1 MGKGTTEGAD
11 LGDIERKLIEKKQLL
26 ASAINPLDGNGINTK
41 KLTRDE
47 KDKIRRA
54 LKKKKRKQK
63 KRDGEAEDEEDENQE
78 EQIRSIIPKPDI
90 DENVEIE
97 YREEDEYLLT
107 GKYYDEFK
115 DIFKRFTAQ
124 KPAEGRRA
132 QDEEEEEEEENEDEA
147 KAGEGEQQL
156 SRKKKKMLKRLQVA
170 QLKAQVKRP
179 DVVEVLNIEKL
190 FEAESDR
197 SGILQQEILSLWCI

>member
-1 MGKGTTEGAD
+1 MGKGTTDVAD
-11 LGDIERKLIEKKQLL
+11 IGDIERKLLEKKRLL

-63 KRDGEAEDEEDENQE
+63 KRDGEADDDEEENE
-78 EQIRSIIPKPDI
+78 TEQLKELIPKPDI
-90 DENVEIE
+90 DENVEVE
-97 YREEDEYLLT
+97 YKVEDEYLLT

-115 DIFKRFTAQ
+115 DIFKRFADQ
-124 KPAEGRRA
+124 KPADARGAEDE
-132 QDEEEEEEEENEDEA
+132 DEEEQEENEDEA

-179 DVVEVLNIEKL
+179 DVVEVLK
-190 FEAESDR
+190 
-197 SGILQQEILSLWCI
+197 ILK